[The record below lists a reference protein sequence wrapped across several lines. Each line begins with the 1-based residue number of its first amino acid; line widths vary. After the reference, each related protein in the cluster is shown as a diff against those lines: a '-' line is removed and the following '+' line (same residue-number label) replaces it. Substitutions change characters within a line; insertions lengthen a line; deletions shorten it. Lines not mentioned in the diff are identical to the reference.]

1 MENLDAPGDAHRI
14 SQECRDAAH
23 GSSMAPP
30 TSPAAGSC
38 HSHTS
43 ASLHSSALLKPCP
56 GRHALSILRRA
67 RTACPSPRGPP
78 LPRPHAH
85 GPDTAEV
92 KWLKVVACPPARPA
106 CSGIPRHLFPP
117 CLSRLWESCGIAVLG
132 DAGDREEPHWLSVP
146 SCPEQVPGAQEPP
159 SQPGE
164 PLLTA
169 SRETRPR
176 ASVHPSSW

>member
-1 MENLDAPGDAHRI
+1 MQRCCPWLL
-14 SQECRDAAH
+14 H
-23 GSSMAPP
+23 GSSHKPCGWKLSLTHICLSSLLG
-30 TSPAAGSC
+30 TSETVSRQTCP
-38 HSHTS
+38 
-43 ASLHSSALLKPCP
+43 LHSQEGPHSLPLTQ
-56 GRHALSILRRA
+56 R
-67 RTACPSPRGPP
+67 PP

-92 KWLKVVACPPARPA
+92 KWLKVVACPHPRPA

-159 SQPGE
+159 SRPGE